1 MALYFVRQKLWN
13 IYCVSSAVGACTV
26 TSDRCFLLAKHRK
39 AFLLEEKHTLIALLF
54 IQLPDAVT
62 FKGQICACFQCSH
75 QYCCSL
81 PPHWCPFSRVC
92 LHLNQ
97 FDHWNRT
104 RAETLPTP
112 PQTFGI
118 SAFWVSN
125 WKGSRMC
132 FSFCTVSALFVT
144 KKECRHEFNRFFIL
158 AVWVFIQ
165 ILVSFKTAKAFLVL
179 VWVF

>member
-1 MALYFVRQKLWN
+1 MYFTQWQALYFVRQKLCQV
-13 IYCVSSAVGACTV
+13 YCVSRAVGACSV
-26 TSDRCFLLAKHRK
+26 TGDRCFLLPKHTK
-39 AFLLEEKHTLIALLF
+39 AFILEEKHTHIALLF
-54 IQLPDAVT
+54 VQLLNAVT
-62 FKGQICACFQCSH
+62 FEGQIRACFRCSSWPH
-75 QYCCSL
+75 QHCCSL

-92 LHLNQ
+92 LLLNQ

-132 FSFCTVSALFVT
+132 FSFCTVSALFVA
-144 KKECRHEFNRFFIL
+144 KKRNVVTSLLQKKSLTGSLF
-158 AVWVFIQ
+158 
-165 ILVSFKTAKAFLVL
+165 
-179 VWVF
+179 